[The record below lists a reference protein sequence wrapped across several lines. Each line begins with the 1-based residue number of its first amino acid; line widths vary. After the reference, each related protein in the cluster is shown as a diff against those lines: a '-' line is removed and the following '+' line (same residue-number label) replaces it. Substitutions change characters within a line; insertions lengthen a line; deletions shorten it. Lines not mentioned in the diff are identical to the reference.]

1 MEKINFH
8 FDILMLIGWVQTI
21 IARVRAWVSIV
32 VSVLAGFISRLFS
45 LCVGSDDDKNVE
57 LSIFEKA
64 ILLPFLRNSKIPAHV
79 GFIMDGNRRY
89 ARSLD
94 QPSLLGHKMGYTRL
108 RRVLL
113 WCFEL
118 GIKEVSV
125 YAFSVDNF
133 SRSHEEVDYL
143 MDLAVEKFNLMCE
156 DDSFIM
162 KQRIRVRV
170 CGERSLLR
178 ADLLEVIDRL
188 ESKTR
193 DHTKGVFNILIAY
206 SSKREIQQAIEKAQL
221 DVSSTG
227 GSLKTDD
234 EESTQIIWE
243 KISSH
248 LYIQTPL
255 DLLVRTSGETRL
267 SDFLLWQIQP
277 EKTLII
283 FEKTLW
289 PNYSISSFVKSL
301 LRYSLVR

>member
-1 MEKINFH
+1 MFGPVH
-8 FDILMLIGWVQTI
+8 LI
-21 IARVRAWVSIV
+21 
-32 VSVLAGFISRLFS
+32 ISRLQVWASRIFAVILGTIYS
-45 LCVGSDDDKNVE
+45 FASFFVGSDDEKNVE
-57 LSIFEKA
+57 LSFLEKA
-64 ILLPFLRNSKIPAHV
+64 ILVPFLRTSKIPHHV

-89 ARSLD
+89 ARSMH
-94 QPSLLGHKMGYTRL
+94 QPTLLGHKMGYTRL

-113 WCFEL
+113 WCFDL

-133 SRSHEEVDYL
+133 SRSPEEVDYL
-143 MDLAVEKFNLMCE
+143 MDLAVDKFNLMCE
-156 DDSFIM
+156 EDSFIM
-162 KQRIRVRV
+162 KQRIKVRI

-178 ADLLEVIDRL
+178 SDLVEVIDRL
-188 ESKTR
+188 ESLTR
-193 DHTKGVFNILIAY
+193 NHAKGTFNILIAY
-206 SSKREIQQAIEKAQL
+206 SSKREIQQAVEKAQF

-227 GSLKTDD
+227 GSFKTDD
-234 EESTQIIWE
+234 EDSTQRMWD

-283 FEKTLW
+283 FEKSLW
-289 PNYSISSFVKSL
+289 PNYSIWRFAKSL

>member
-8 FDILMLIGWVQTI
+8 VDILMLIGSLQTI

-32 VSVLAGFISRLFS
+32 VSVLKGIISRFLW

-57 LSIFEKA
+57 LSVFEKA

-113 WCFEL
+113 WCFDL

-206 SSKREIQQAIEKAQL
+206 SSKREIQQAIEKAHF

-227 GSLKTDD
+227 GSLKSAD
-234 EESTQIIWE
+234 EESTQMMWE

-267 SDFLLWQIQP
+267 SDFLLWQIQA

-283 FEKTLW
+283 FDKTLW
-289 PNYSISSFVKSL
+289 PNYSISSFAKSL